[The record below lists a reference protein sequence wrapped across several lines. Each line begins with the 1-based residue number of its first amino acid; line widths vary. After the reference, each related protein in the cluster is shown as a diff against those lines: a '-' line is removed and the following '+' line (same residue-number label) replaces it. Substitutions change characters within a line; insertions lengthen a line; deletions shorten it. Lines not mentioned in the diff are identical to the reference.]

1 MAYLRWS
8 GSDWYV
14 FAHTNGGLAV
24 YFCGEEDLPIY
35 STEQIKAFL
44 AGEDHLDL
52 IPGWRRAS
60 VVSRQE
66 LLWTMRDY
74 LADEN
79 GENMYLIGDEEMKP
93 TLRVQMREWREKD
106 KDRDTP
112 YAEPAQEASKALHE
126 TTKGNG

>member
-1 MAYLRWS
+1 MSYLRWS

-24 YFCGEEDLPIY
+24 WFCGEDDLPVY
-35 STEQIKAFL
+35 ENEEIKDFL
-44 AGEDHLDL
+44 SGERHLDT

-60 VVSRQE
+60 IVSRQE

-74 LADEN
+74 IADEN
-79 GENMYLIGDEEMKP
+79 GENMYLIGDEEMEP
-93 TLRVQMREWREKD
+93 TLRVRMREWRD
-106 KDRDTP
+106 KDRDHDTP
-112 YAEPAQEASKALHE
+112 YAPTQQKASKALAE